1 MVGGGIIDTTMPTT
15 TMATTMTSALHNHH
29 QHRYHHPDTQQ
40 MERTDIRVLNSNA
53 NNGSSLQYK
62 NKLDHCLKLQC
73 LPQQQQHIESNLSVV
88 AGLYHSRQPTQRVAH
103 TMTPTLAP
111 TPVPTHTVPEVTS
124 SQQIP
129 AVASGLRE
137 TSEAELETIISA
149 MSLLV
154 KKMSE
159 MWESTKYNSH
169 LVEDVAFVTNTEIQS
184 ILTAVNILVS
194 TVEVKDEGRRSD
206 SRGENANIKTDTG
219 SCIPNGTGA
228 GTVNFQQLKIIVEAM
243 KILGSKASTDQRAYN
258 NLIQGS
264 PLTGAY
270 FDKSE
275 LQCLRQAINIMV
287 RDLKTDAT
295 ASTGT
300 VSATTSIAH
309 VSADS
314 DMKENLVEST
324 PKDIKQRTQESFSKL
339 VEDHLRTLSSLYA
352 EVNGSK
358 KLIKQQISSF
368 QEKLENMNLSV
379 LSPDYTKSML
389 TMVADY
395 CGNSKKRAGK
405 AAISH
410 GNDKEIGKEH
420 RSLTPNAIIES
431 IPTTATTPPLPP
443 ARLSKPSHVV
453 VGEAESRPGAPLNQE
468 QMDIDSE
475 LEKAVEE
482 ASVVVLEGIK
492 NARISCPDSA
502 ESSDSDC
509 VQAPALDAIYI
520 EYNFNLAFEEFLQ
533 DWLFGAK
540 QFDGIPLINL
550 HDNDHT
556 SVTKKTI
563 RQKQNANYK
572 KYKLAATVIMG
583 AFQKELRKSG
593 TECISYI
600 LQVLEFCAKDASVA
614 SIFRSPS
621 MLSTYMFQGT
631 GKGISHTYNRKQ
643 RRQFITTKLLKAK
656 DAFDSD

>member
-1 MVGGGIIDTTMPTT
+1 MAGGGMIDTTMPTT

-29 QHRYHHPDTQQ
+29 QYRYHHPDTQQ

-62 NKLDHCLKLQC
+62 NKLDHYLKLQR
-73 LPQQQQHIESNLSVV
+73 LPEQQHHIESNLSVV

-103 TMTPTLAP
+103 TVTPTLAS
-111 TPVPTHTVPEVTS
+111 TPLPIHTVPEVAS
-124 SQQIP
+124 SQQTP
-129 AVASGLRE
+129 AVASGLSE

-159 MWESTKYNSH
+159 MWDSTKYKSH
-169 LVEDVAFVTNTEIQS
+169 PVEDVAFVTSTEIQS

-194 TVEVKDEGRRSD
+194 TVEVKDVGRGSG

-275 LQCLRQAINIMV
+275 LQCLREAINIMV

-295 ASTGT
+295 ASTSIT
-300 VSATTSIAH
+300 SATTSIAH

-324 PKDIKQRTQESFSKL
+324 PKDLKQRTQESFSNL
-339 VEDHLRTLSSLYA
+339 VGDHLRTLSSLYA
-352 EVNGSK
+352 DINGSK

-368 QEKLENMNLSV
+368 QEKLDSMNLSV

-395 CGNSKKRAGK
+395 CGNSKKRVGK

-420 RSLTPNAIIES
+420 SSNAIIMS
-431 IPTTATTPPLPP
+431 IPATTTTPPPPP
-443 ARLSKPSHVV
+443 ASDVV
-453 VGEAESRPGAPLNQE
+453 VEEAESKPDAPLNDE
-468 QMDIDSE
+468 QMDIDSD
-475 LEKAVEE
+475 LEKVVEE

-520 EYNFNLAFEEFLQ
+520 EYNFNLPFEEFLQ

-593 TECISYI
+593 TACISYI

-643 RRQFITTKLLKAK
+643 RRQFITTKLLKVK
-656 DAFDSD
+656 DAFNSD